1 MPTEKHTLTLK
12 VGEEVKV
19 PDRGPFANFPKL
31 RVTKVVKEGKELS
44 TEYWP
49 TNGSMPSNLHTK
61 TIRLLNL
68 HWNGVIAQG
77 EYDDSSKLLKI
88 TKGNV
93 ESVTVEIM

>member
-1 MPTEKHTLTLK
+1 MTTEVHALTLK

-19 PDRGPFANFPKL
+19 PDRGPFASFPKL
-31 RVTKVVKEGKELS
+31 RVTGVTKDGVTHA

-49 TNGSMPSNLHTK
+49 TNNSIPSNLHTK

-68 HWNGVIAQG
+68 QWNGIVVQG
-77 EYDDSSKLLKI
+77 EYDDSSKLVKI

-93 ESVTVEIM
+93 DSVTIEIR